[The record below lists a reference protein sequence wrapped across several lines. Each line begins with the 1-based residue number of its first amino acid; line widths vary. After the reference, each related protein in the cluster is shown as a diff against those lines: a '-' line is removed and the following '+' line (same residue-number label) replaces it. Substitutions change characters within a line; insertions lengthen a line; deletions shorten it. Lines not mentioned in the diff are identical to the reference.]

1 MSANTF
7 GRIRAGQVRGIAQAL
22 LQIADATAALENL
35 GLSPATSLAD
45 AETTA
50 GLVASLFSDDM
61 AAAAVTPAPFSD
73 TSSGPEFGDAVAE
86 VDVADPGRAITCA
99 LWLRQLAQ
107 AVGGGPEGPIDQVCR
122 VLGWQGPATLRQAG
136 LLMEVLTLAC
146 EAPLAGDFPPALLG
160 PGAPRIADHAARTIR
175 RLRSQRAALS
185 QAVNVK
191 AAVSPEQLRRHAT
204 ALRCAGLFGWL
215 EPDVRSAKRFYASVC
230 REGASISRSR
240 MADLLE
246 HLAALREELTA
257 LCGSA
262 SLRQTFADR
271 FQGIDTDVD
280 LGLAIVGWSERVR
293 FSLGGP
299 GLEAVAARRVL
310 LAEDG
315 SVRAALMAL
324 SRDPRLG
331 EPVEEAPDSTAE
343 HSVQRAQAL
352 RERLARV
359 EDLCDRLFQAGI
371 PADLP
376 LARLPVVAAA
386 LETASARTVP
396 EPPEAAPEPPAL
408 LNDRVRAATLPEPT
422 RQLILGL
429 APPELVRL
437 AMAARRL
444 VAAATAV
451 RQVWTTL
458 TGPTERT
465 VSVPPQD
472 GPVHRAS
479 ALAPAGDLS
488 PATDLPAPGA
498 DASAASH
505 LRAGAV
511 ELIPTSSLEPA
522 EAEATAFSPTGA
534 SAAAGP
540 PTPADTVAV
549 PGLDGGVIAEQRLLA
564 DPWDDRAAR
573 RAVGFLALARL
584 GDRLSTTR
592 IDPLPLDGDGHS
604 LHWLC
609 FASQGE
615 IAAWRAAD
623 PDAAPVLDAVWRW
636 LQGEVSSYGS
646 ALATAFPPT
655 PIREAFFALLPE
667 RALEVLRR
675 RAAGETL
682 EAIATL
688 HDVTRE
694 RIRQIERGAARRLAT
709 AIIARK
715 ATHHPAVLALFAQ
728 ARRLAAEVLAGASA
742 SDGRLPDASRETWVH
757 RLLPQRDAEFLLILL
772 RVGEEV
778 DDDLRPLFDPLAG
791 IGRRFQ
797 DGRTVQPWRDEDVAA
812 LAAAFERLAGDRRR
826 RWTGLDALAV
836 AAGFSRETAEALAR
850 FAGLTVQDGWVVD
863 GRLKSADLIRGM
875 VAEVMAGTARALHHA
890 ELLEALVSRGF
901 GGDSAWRDIQRA
913 LSDDPQTFATDG
925 NALWQLRAALGDTVE
940 DRRPDHPDLPDWP
953 GPDILSQRLADEPD
967 TRRSRAVPLLTGLI
981 PWQPSF
987 GLQAGERYAAAM
999 ADLAA
1004 HERVSLAQVLH
1015 PDDEAVLL
1023 DWLAVT
1029 EPDESAEP
1037 SAGTTRRA
1045 EGLALLAA
1053 FIAAIRR
1060 GCGVDKAFWPS
1071 ILAACG
1077 TPARDWIFNT
1087 QQAPRDWVRARL
1099 VEVVATWRLRHAFA
1113 FGTDPWSTLFGL
1125 QTGFLPCD
1133 LDALP
1138 GWLATNGPPA
1148 AIRHL
1153 VAPGPNH
1160 AAEMSLIWAVLR
1172 AHRAGT
1178 LGSDAVAYLA
1188 ERSPWWPGWTAEA
1201 ACRACTAPRPA
1212 AVGKGM
1218 ARPATRFGPTF
1229 DDGSPQPANK
1239 AADDT
1244 APSAAGGDPAAP
1256 EPSNDADVPGPAGA
1270 TSGPESADGIAGNGP
1285 DGGGVAHPQTTDP
1298 ATAPTL
1304 AEALQ
1309 VRLAPDGGS
1318 FLLML
1323 PERLRLTAGSA
1334 ALAGSTFR
1342 VGATVQ
1348 EDGLVRWH
1356 TSAPWVALPLRGTAE
1371 RLVRLERDGEPPQTV
1386 TLRFWAPDA
1395 YLAAYVLASGQG
1407 LGFDPFVSP
1416 LPRTGGVALLLHR
1429 DLRISATAETEHILD
1444 DTYLLAVFSAG
1455 LPVGT
1460 TVSCDGEVLWQ
1471 AEVQPVSRRL
1481 LDDLTLQLALAGVA
1495 PRWGAP
1501 VDLVLSDPPAGFV
1514 PRRAVIGDQRITAA
1528 AAEGLSWRFP
1538 GFLLR
1543 PGLDVLR
1550 RRGRLEGR
1558 LADEPV
1564 SVRVEV
1570 LLAQAPAGAALHGP
1584 TGWQPLD
1591 PAAAFATGRHAASR
1605 LWACLPV
1612 QDSARDWTVFE
1623 GPRPAAA
1630 YRSQGIVLDRL
1641 LHGFG
1646 EVLRLEPRRF
1656 NRDDTGL
1663 PLAAHVLD
1671 TGIVRNSGQDDSLPW
1686 LDLATPLGWTEM
1698 HRALAWSRRG
1708 DMAALTPA
1716 GSVTAGNRLVFAATA
1731 HPIDGIFLFHGE
1743 AWLGSAL
1750 LAPDG
1755 VAAAGSFLSAVADGA
1770 AGLRLAVTGRLPVL
1784 AAGVIGKAR
1793 TRLQSGGSTAL
1804 TALLDSAPDTDA
1816 MAHLLGR
1823 LLEGWTATS
1832 DLAVELVSAFVDSL
1846 GSISL
1851 TGAPLPSLPRLA
1863 AAAPCSVV
1871 RVVARG
1877 VQPLRRHDRA
1887 GVAEA
1892 LIRTLLPPAVRAATA
1907 AVPAGAIGAAAE
1919 QATLEAAVA
1928 VTDFDRNFLGSR
1940 ADASIA
1946 SLAWACASQ
1955 PRPIGHDP
1963 NLATALTYAPVRRWL
1978 AMHLLARLAR
1988 ELR

>member
-1 MSANTF
+1 MPANTF
-7 GRIRAGQVRGIAQAL
+7 GCIRVGEIRDTGQAL
-22 LQIADATAALENL
+22 LQIADAIAVLENL
-35 GLSPATSLAD
+35 GFSPATSLAD
-45 AETTA
+45 AEITA
-50 GLVASLFSDDM
+50 DVVASLFSDDM
-61 AAAAVTPAPFSD
+61 AAAAVTPAPFSA
-73 TSSGPEFGDAVAE
+73 TSGGPESGDVVAE
-86 VDVADPGRAITCA
+86 ADFADPGRATTCA
-99 LWLRQLAQ
+99 LWLRELTQ
-107 AVGGGPEGPIDQVCR
+107 AVGADPEGPLDQVCV

-136 LLMEVLTLAC
+136 LLMEALALAC
-146 EAPLAGDFPPALLG
+146 EASPAGDFPPALLG
-160 PGAPRIADHAARTIR
+160 PGAARIADHAARTIR

-185 QAVNVK
+185 QAVNIE

-204 ALRCAGLFGWL
+204 ALRCAGLFGWM
-215 EPDVRSAKRFYASVC
+215 EPDVRSAKRLYASVC
-230 REGASISRSR
+230 REGAPTSSSR

-246 HLAALREELTA
+246 HLATLREELAA

-262 SLRQTFADR
+262 SLRQTFGER

-280 LGLAIVGWSERVR
+280 QGLAIVGWSERVR

-299 GLEAVAARRVL
+299 GLEAFAARRVL

-315 SVRAALMAL
+315 SVRTALRAL

-343 HSVQRAQAL
+343 HFVHRAQAL
-352 RERLARV
+352 RERQARV
-359 EDLCDRLFQAGI
+359 EDLCDRLFRAGI

-376 LARLPVVAAA
+376 LARLTVVAAA
-386 LETASARTVP
+386 LETASVGTVPQPPEAGP
-396 EPPEAAPEPPAL
+396 EPPSL
-408 LNDRVRAATLPEPT
+408 LTDRVRAAALPEPT

-444 VAAATAV
+444 VAATTAV

-458 TGPTERT
+458 TGPTDRT
-465 VSVPPQD
+465 ASMPPQD
-472 GPVHRAS
+472 GPVHGTS
-479 ALAPAGDLS
+479 ALAPADDLL
-488 PATDLPAPGA
+488 PATDLPPPGA
-498 DASAASH
+498 DASAESH
-505 LRAGAV
+505 PGAGAA
-511 ELIPTSSLEPA
+511 ELIPTPSLEPA
-522 EAEATAFSPTGA
+522 ATEATPFSPTGA
-534 SAAAGP
+534 PAAAGP
-540 PTPADTVAV
+540 LAHADKAAV
-549 PGLDGGVIAEQRLLA
+549 PGLEGGVIAEQRLLA
-564 DPWDDRAAR
+564 DPWDDPAAR

-584 GDRLSTTR
+584 GDRLSTIR

-615 IAAWRAAD
+615 IAAWRATD

-636 LQGEVSSYGS
+636 LQGEVFSYGS
-646 ALATAFPPT
+646 ALATAFPPA
-655 PIREAFFALLPE
+655 PIREAFFVLLPQ

-675 RAAGETL
+675 RAAGENL

-688 HDVTRE
+688 HGVTRE

-728 ARRLAAEVLAGASA
+728 ARRLAAEVLAAASA
-742 SDGRLPDASRETWVH
+742 SEGRLPDAGRDAWVR

-778 DDDLRPLFDPLAG
+778 DDDIRPLFDPLAG
-791 IGRRFQ
+791 MGRRFQ
-797 DGRTVQPWRDEDVAA
+797 DGRTAQPWRDEDVAA
-812 LAAAFERLAGDRRR
+812 LAAAFDRLAGDRRR
-826 RWTGLDALAV
+826 RWTGLDALAT
-836 AAGFSRETAEALAR
+836 AAGRSRETVAALAR
-850 FAGLTVQDGWVVD
+850 FAGLTVQDAWVVD
-863 GRLKSADLIRGM
+863 GRLKHADLIRGM
-875 VAEVMAGTARALHHA
+875 VAEVMAGTTRALHHA

-901 GGDSAWRDIQRA
+901 GGDSAWHDIQRA
-913 LSDDPQTFATDG
+913 LADDPQTFVTDG

-940 DRRPDHPDLPDWP
+940 DRRPDHPDLPASP
-953 GPDILSQRLADEPD
+953 RPEILAQRLADEPD
-967 TRRSRAVPLLTGLI
+967 TRGHRVAPLLAGLI
-981 PWQPSF
+981 PHRPGF
-987 GLQAGERYAAAM
+987 GVQAGERYAATL
-999 ADLAA
+999 ADLPT
-1004 HERVSLAQVLH
+1004 HERMSLVQVLH
-1015 PDDEAVLL
+1015 PDDETMLL
-1023 DWLAVT
+1023 DWMAVAVA
-1029 EPDESAEP
+1029 DESVQP
-1037 SAGTTRRA
+1037 SSETTRRAA

-1060 GCGVDKAFWPS
+1060 NCGADGAFWTS

-1077 TPARDWIFNT
+1077 APARDWIFNS

-1113 FGTDPWSTLFGL
+1113 FRADPWATLIGL
-1125 QTGFLPCD
+1125 QAGFLPCD

-1138 GWLATNGPPA
+1138 GWLATDRPPV

-1160 AAEMSLIWAVLR
+1160 AAETALIWAVLR

-1178 LGSDAVAYLA
+1178 LGSDAVASLV
-1188 ERSPWWPGWTAEA
+1188 ERSPWWPAWTAEE
-1201 ACRACTAPRPA
+1201 ACRACTAPRPP
-1212 AVGKGM
+1212 AV
-1218 ARPATRFGPTF
+1218 
-1229 DDGSPQPANK
+1229 
-1239 AADDT
+1239 
-1244 APSAAGGDPAAP
+1244 AGGDPATP
-1256 EPSNDADVPGPAGA
+1256 EPGDDADMPGPAGA
-1270 TSGPESADGIAGNGP
+1270 TSGLAPADGVAGNGP
-1285 DGGGVAHPQTTDP
+1285 DGDGGTHPQATDP
-1298 ATAPTL
+1298 ATVPTL
-1304 AEALQ
+1304 AEAFQ

-1318 FLLML
+1318 FRLML
-1323 PERLRLTAGSA
+1323 PERLRLTAGPA
-1334 ALAGSTFR
+1334 TLVGSTFR

-1356 TSAPWVALPLRGTAE
+1356 TPHPWAALALRGTAE
-1371 RLVRLERDGEPPQTV
+1371 RLVRLERDGEPPQAV
-1386 TLRFWAPDA
+1386 TLRLWAPDA

-1407 LGFDPFVSP
+1407 LAFDPFVSP

-1429 DLRISATAETEHILD
+1429 DLQISAAADAEHTLD
-1444 DTYLLAVFSAG
+1444 DTYLVAVFPAG

-1460 TVSCDGEVLWQ
+1460 TVSCDGEVLWL

-1481 LDDLTLQLALAGVA
+1481 LDGLTQQLALAGVS

-1528 AAEGLSWRFP
+1528 ASGGTSWRFP

-1612 QDSARDWTVFE
+1612 QDNARDWIIFE
-1623 GPRPAAA
+1623 GPRPVAA
-1630 YRSQGIVLDRL
+1630 YRSQGVVLDRL
-1641 LHGFG
+1641 VHGFG
-1646 EVLRLEPRRF
+1646 EALRLEPLCF
-1656 NRDDTGL
+1656 NRDDSGL

-1671 TGIVRNSGQDDSLPW
+1671 TGIVRNGGQEDGRPW
-1686 LDLATPLGWTEM
+1686 LDLATPLGWTER

-1708 DMAALTPA
+1708 DMTALVPA
-1716 GSVTAGNRLVFAATA
+1716 DNVAGAIRLAFAAPA
-1731 HPIDGIFLFHGE
+1731 HPIDGICLFHGE
-1743 AWLGSAL
+1743 SWLGSAL

-1755 VAAAGSFLSAVADGA
+1755 VAAAGSFLSAVAGGA

-1793 TRLQSGGSTAL
+1793 TRLRVGGGPAL
-1804 TALLDSAPDTDA
+1804 AALLDSAPDTDA

-1823 LLEGWTATS
+1823 LLEGWTATPE
-1832 DLAVELVSAFVDSL
+1832 LAVELVSAFVDSL

-1851 TGAPLPSLPRLA
+1851 TGAPLPSLQRLA
-1863 AAAPCSVV
+1863 DAAPCSVV
-1871 RVVARG
+1871 RVVAHG

-1907 AVPAGAIGAAAE
+1907 AVPAGGIGTAAE

-1928 VTDFDRNFLGSR
+1928 VTDFDRNFLASR

-1978 AMHLLARLAR
+1978 TMHLLARLAR